1 MGQFTEKE
9 EVSEMKKAILVLLA
23 VLFVVGVAGAVLAE
37 EVDLL
42 FCPPSCDPLPNSDSL
57 NIFWKVQPMSTIY
70 IFDDELKICTY
81 IGAPGSGNFHKGFK
95 YMAAATGVG
104 LRKIVGSISPALP
117 TGVSMWGLL
126 NRPDGIGHTTGPQ
139 VLGTADVDLVKDLE
153 KLYMAN
159 GTGEVSL
166 FADNT
171 AAGGNGMVVLK
182 LTVLDQI

>member
-1 MGQFTEKE
+1 LGQFTEKE

-23 VLFVVGVAGAVLAE
+23 VLFVVGVAGVVLAE
-37 EVDLL
+37 EVDVN
-42 FCPPSCDPLPNSDSL
+42 FCPPTCDPLPNSDSL
-57 NIFWKVQPMSTIY
+57 NIFWKVQPMTTIF
-70 IFDDELKICTY
+70 IVENELKVCTY
-81 IGAPGSGNFHKGFK
+81 IGAPGSGNFHKNFK
-95 YMAAATGVG
+95 YGAAATGVG

-126 NRPDGIGHTTGPQ
+126 SKPDGIGASTGPQ

-153 KLYMAN
+153 KLYGAY

-166 FADNT
+166 FADNN
-171 AAGGNGMVVLK
+171 ASGGTGMVVLK

>member
-1 MGQFTEKE
+1 
-9 EVSEMKKAILVLLA
+9 MKKTVMLLLT
-23 VLFVVGVAGAVLAE
+23 VLFLFAVAGAVMAE
-37 EVDLL
+37 EDINTF
-42 FCPPSCDPLPNSDSL
+42 FCPPTCDPLPNNDSL
-57 NIFWKVQPMSTIY
+57 NIFWKVQPMTTIF
-70 IFDDELKICTY
+70 ILENELKVCTY
-81 IGAPGSGNFHKGFK
+81 IGAPGSGNFKKGFK
-95 YMAAATGVG
+95 YAAAATGVG

-126 NRPDGIGHTTGPQ
+126 SKPDGIGASTGTQ

-153 KLYMAN
+153 KLYAAY

-182 LTVLDQI
+182 LTILDQI

>member
-1 MGQFTEKE
+1 
-9 EVSEMKKAILVLLA
+9 MKKTVMLLLT
-23 VLFVVGVAGAVLAE
+23 VLFLFAVAGAVMAE
-37 EVDLL
+37 EDINTF
-42 FCPPSCDPLPNSDSL
+42 FCPPTCDPLPNNDSL
-57 NIFWKVQPMSTIY
+57 NIFWKVQPMTTIF
-70 IFDDELKICTY
+70 ILENELKVCTY

-126 NRPDGIGHTTGPQ
+126 SKPDGIGASTGPQ

-153 KLYMAN
+153 KLYGAY

-182 LTVLDQI
+182 LTILDQI

>member
-1 MGQFTEKE
+1 
-9 EVSEMKKAILVLLA
+9 
-23 VLFVVGVAGAVLAE
+23 
-37 EVDLL
+37 
-42 FCPPSCDPLPNSDSL
+42 
-57 NIFWKVQPMSTIY
+57 
-70 IFDDELKICTY
+70 
-81 IGAPGSGNFHKGFK
+81 
-95 YMAAATGVG
+95 MAAATGVG

-182 LTVLDQI
+182 LTILDQI